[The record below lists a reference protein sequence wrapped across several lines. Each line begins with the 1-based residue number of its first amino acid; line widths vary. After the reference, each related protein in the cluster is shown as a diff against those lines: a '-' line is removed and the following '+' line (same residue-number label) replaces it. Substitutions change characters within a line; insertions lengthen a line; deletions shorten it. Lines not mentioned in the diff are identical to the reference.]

1 MSPDKSGASA
11 TTAPLR
17 AVLFD
22 AAGTLIRLREPVGET
37 YARFA
42 AEHGARIPAS
52 RLEEAFGRVLAAA
65 PPLAFPGETLRRAAQ
80 LEREAWARI
89 VDGTFRAADGSVRP
103 DDPDALFGALYDHY
117 ATDEAWCT
125 VPGAHRALEQL
136 RAAGLQTG
144 VVSNFDQ
151 RLRPLLGQLGLHGLL
166 DVITLPA
173 DAGAAKPDQRIF
185 DVALKRLGLTA
196 HHSAY
201 VGDHALQD
209 IEAARSVG
217 LRAIDVASLAS
228 LEDLPKRLGL
238 EHRSSDV

>member
-1 MSPDKSGASA
+1 VSA
-11 TTAPLR
+11 QKPEVSTTTAPLR

-52 RLEEAFGRVLAAA
+52 RLEEAFRRVLAAA
-65 PPLAFPGETLRRAAQ
+65 PAMAFPGETLRRAAE
-80 LEREAWARI
+80 LERNAWSRI

-103 DDPDALFGALYDHY
+103 ANPDLLFEALFLHY
-117 ATDEAWCT
+117 GTEDAWYA
-125 VPGAHRALEQL
+125 VPGAHRVLEQL
-136 RAAGLQTG
+136 RGEGLQTG
-144 VVSNFDQ
+144 VISNFDQ
-151 RLRPLLGQLGLHGLL
+151 RLRPLLRALGLHALL

-173 DAGAAKPDQRIF
+173 DTGAAKPEPQIF
-185 DVALKRLGLTA
+185 GVALKRLGLTA
-196 HHSAY
+196 QHVTY
-201 VGDHALQD
+201 VGDHVTED

-217 LRAIDVASLAS
+217 MRAIDVGTLAS

-238 EHRSSDV
+238 EPRSPDA